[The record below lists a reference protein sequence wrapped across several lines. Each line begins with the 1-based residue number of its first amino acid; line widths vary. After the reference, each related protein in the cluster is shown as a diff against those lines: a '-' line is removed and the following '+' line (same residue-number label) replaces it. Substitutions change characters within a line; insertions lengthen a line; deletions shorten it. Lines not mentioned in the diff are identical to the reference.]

1 MALLPLIHLKSQRA
15 ELLVCLGV
23 DVRQCLLRVEAVSLH
38 VFVWRTMFYLLS
50 AVLISILGM
59 CAE

>member
-1 MALLPLIHLKSQRA
+1 MALLPLIHLKSQST

-23 DVRQCLLRVEAVSLH
+23 DVHQCLLRVEAVSLH

-50 AVLISILGM
+50 ALLISILGM